1 MVAYLIVHSQLRFVS
16 FFHRENESSTLQIPS
31 LRIPQ
36 ILNRLIPKI
45 QDRLTAHRILNTHG

>member
-16 FFHRENESSTLQIPS
+16 FHRENESSTLQIPS

-36 ILNRLIPKI
+36 ILNRLISKI
-45 QDRLTAHRILNTHG
+45 QDRLTAHRIRNTHG